1 MNKDSTI
8 KIQFYYFYQ
17 PMNRKTIRTIIF
29 LAIFS
34 LIGIVATQIYWV
46 KNAYNLQEK
55 NFNDRVHIALSNVTH
70 DLLDINKDKS
80 ELFNPVQQISTN
92 YFTVMI
98 NDTVNPYLLETL
110 LRNEFIQRNINIDF
124 EYVIYDCFT
133 DSIVFGDY
141 VSLDK
146 NEKEDIQSKSYNM
159 KWDKDGHYFG
169 ILFPSK
175 DSYIF
180 SKMGI
185 WIFSSSIILIIM
197 IFFAYTIN
205 VILKQKKLSE
215 TKNDFIN
222 NITHEFKT
230 PISTISLSAEVLL
243 DPSIISNPE
252 RLTNYAK
259 IIKEE
264 NTRLKNQVDKVL
276 QLATLN
282 KDTLQLDNEPI
293 NLHELIQQSIKSFSL
308 IIEEHNG
315 QMTSSLLADKF
326 EILGDKIHITNT
338 IHNLIDNAIKYSSE
352 KPEVKIETHNYK
364 GFIEISVQDNGIG
377 IPLESQKH
385 IFDKFYR
392 TPTGNVHDIKGF
404 GLGLNYVKTI
414 VEAYGGSVKLNSKIN
429 VGSTFV
435 IKLPIKRQK

>member
-1 MNKDSTI
+1 
-8 KIQFYYFYQ
+8 
-17 PMNRKTIRTIIF
+17 MNRKTIRTIIF
-29 LAIFS
+29 FAIFS

-55 NFNDRVHIALSNVTH
+55 HFNDRVHIALSNVTH
-70 DLLDINKDKS
+70 DLLYINKDES
-80 ELFNPVQQISTN
+80 ELFNPVKKISSN
-92 YFTVMI
+92 YYTVMI

-110 LRNEFIQRNINIDF
+110 LRNEFLERNINVDF

-141 VSLDK
+141 ISLDK
-146 NEKEDIQSKSYNM
+146 NEKDKVQSKSYNM

-175 DSYIF
+175 ASYIL

-185 WIFSSSIILIIM
+185 WVFSSSIILIIM
-197 IFFAYTIN
+197 VFFAYTIN

-243 DPSIISNPE
+243 SPNISSDPE
-252 RLTNYAK
+252 RIANYAR

-264 NTRLKNQVDKVL
+264 NNRLKNQVDKVL

-282 KDTLQLDNEPI
+282 KDTLKLEDEPI
-293 NLHELIQQSIKSFSL
+293 NLHNLIHRSMKSFSL
-308 IIEEHNG
+308 IIEEQNG
-315 QMTSSLLADKF
+315 KISANLLADQF

-352 KPEVKIETHNYK
+352 KPEIKIETHNHK
-364 GFIEISVQDNGIG
+364 GAIEISVKDNGIG

-392 TPTGNVHDIKGF
+392 TPTGNIHDIKGF

-414 VEAYGGSVKLNSKIN
+414 VEAYSGSVKLISKEN
-429 VGSTFV
+429 KGSTFV
-435 IKLPIKRQK
+435 IKLPLNK